1 MEKHSTIPSSK
12 FNSSS
17 LGNMNNSSD
26 INISKLK
33 EVLDSL
39 DKAAKDIIIPI
50 LKIKKK
56 ISMKFDVF
64 AKDYTEIKEKAE
76 AASKE
81 IFSHT
86 EESKSDFM
94 NITDIQL
101 NQKYA
106 TNHENM
112 IQFYESISNNIELF
126 TKLFNSNEYDNIIKC
141 FDNLSNGN
149 ENFTAEEKLREK
161 EEIKKLIRNN
171 IKLKKPKRPPYRRS
185 GNKKKLKRLGPNS
198 SKKKNEVMRK
208 HKLRDVDLLAILQKD
223 FPTNSYVHKVSK
235 TFISRRLYKKIIYR
249 HIFDYREDGTIE
261 ENKLRSAG
269 ESTVYKYGKFTFK
282 FENDEIKNTEKIDEL
297 MGKELKQQFAK
308 LDEEK
313 KEYII
318 GGKIGSLAIELIT
331 RVLRQNLYDDLEVV
345 RVVLEFYEFYEELVS
360 EFDDKDKNVRIIFCD
375 EKILS
380 GLREDWKNLEMV
392 RNYIKQIKDS
402 EQ

>member
-161 EEIKKLIRNN
+161 KKL
-171 IKLKKPKRPPYRRS
+171 
-185 GNKKKLKRLGPNS
+185 
-198 SKKKNEVMRK
+198 
-208 HKLRDVDLLAILQKD
+208 
-223 FPTNSYVHKVSK
+223 
-235 TFISRRLYKKIIYR
+235 
-249 HIFDYREDGTIE
+249 
-261 ENKLRSAG
+261 
-269 ESTVYKYGKFTFK
+269 
-282 FENDEIKNTEKIDEL
+282 
-297 MGKELKQQFAK
+297 
-308 LDEEK
+308 
-313 KEYII
+313 
-318 GGKIGSLAIELIT
+318 
-331 RVLRQNLYDDLEVV
+331 
-345 RVVLEFYEFYEELVS
+345 
-360 EFDDKDKNVRIIFCD
+360 
-375 EKILS
+375 
-380 GLREDWKNLEMV
+380 
-392 RNYIKQIKDS
+392 
-402 EQ
+402 